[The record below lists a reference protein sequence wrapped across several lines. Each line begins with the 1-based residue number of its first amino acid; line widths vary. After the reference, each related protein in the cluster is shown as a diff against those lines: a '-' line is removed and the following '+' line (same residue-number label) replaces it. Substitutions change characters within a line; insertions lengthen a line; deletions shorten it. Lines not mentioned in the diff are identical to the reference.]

1 MRQTGYIIENLL
13 DKTKYFTSTSSYD
26 RPTWVKK
33 EQASVYETADSAE
46 RAMKK
51 MIKYG
56 VNSIRMV
63 NLVELAP
70 PMRNRHPEDLP
81 VDQELPPADIAP
93 TDLPPEAGQELPPVD
108 AEVAPEDEMVAGHQE
123 EVCPECGHEPCT
135 CEAGDHQPG
144 DEIDVDALD
153 LPPEE
158 NEEIVNRTSSLQP
171 GHTVSYKGQEFV
183 VVADAGNGTMQI
195 AQPHDPKKVASVHV
209 NELLPVHEA
218 VKLKRMSA
226 HQKEM
231 AASRAKYQE
240 ECDRAREKHE
250 KEHGETYHYGATKV
264 VKLPVKE
271 SADVADDCCTKIE
284 VPAAAKSELSAVIT
298 KYEKEA
304 KDYDGRDDARASF
317 AMTVVSAASEIAE
330 LLSTGT
336 VESVKQA
343 QVRFSSFMNPI
354 TALFPAS
361 TIKFINSGGR
371 KPTLKDFF
379 NDKRAK

>member
-1 MRQTGYIIENLL
+1 MRQTGYLIENLL
-13 DKTKYFTSTSSYD
+13 NKKHYFTSTSSYD
-26 RPTWVKK
+26 RPRWV
-33 EQASVYETADSAE
+33 EANQASVYETADSAE

-56 VNSIRMV
+56 VNSVRMV
-63 NLVELAP
+63 NLAEFAP
-70 PMRNRHPEDLP
+70 PVRNRHPEDLP
-81 VDQELPPADIAP
+81 IGKELPPVDNAQME
-93 TDLPPEAGQELPPVD
+93 LPPEDGQELPPIGD
-108 AEVAPEDEMVAGHQE
+108 DVAPEDEMVAGHQE

-135 CEAGDHQPG
+135 CDMGEHQPG
-144 DEIDVDALD
+144 DEIDVDSLD

-158 NEEIVNRTSSLQP
+158 NEEIVNRTTAVQP

-183 VVADAGNGTMQI
+183 VVADAGNGTVQI
-195 AQPHDPKKVASVHV
+195 AQPADPKKVTNVHV

-218 VKLKRMSA
+218 VRPKRQSG
-226 HQKEM
+226 HQKEV
-231 AASRAKYQE
+231 AAANKRYQE
-240 ECDRAREKHE
+240 ELDKQRAEYEAK
-250 KEHGETYHYGATKV
+250 HGETYHYGAAKV

-284 VPAAAKSELSAVIT
+284 VPSAAKSELTAVIS

-317 AMTVVSAASEIAE
+317 AMTVVGAASEIAE

-343 QVRFSSFMNPI
+343 QVRFSSFMSPI

>member
-1 MRQTGYIIENLL
+1 MKQTGYIIENLL

-33 EQASVYETADSAE
+33 EQASIYETADSAE

-63 NLVELAP
+63 NLAEFAP
-70 PMRNRHPEDLP
+70 PVRNRHPEDLP
-81 VDQELPPADIAP
+81 IGKELPPVDNAQME
-93 TDLPPEAGQELPPVD
+93 LPPEDGQELPPMGD
-108 AEVAPEDEMVAGHQE
+108 DVAPEDEMVAGHQE

-135 CEAGDHQPG
+135 CDMGEHQPG
-144 DEIDVDALD
+144 DEIDVDSLD

-158 NEEIVNRTSSLQP
+158 NEEIVNRTTAVQP

-183 VVADAGNGTMQI
+183 VVADAGNGTVQI
-195 AQPHDPKKVASVHV
+195 AQPANPKKVTNVHV
-209 NELLPVHEA
+209 NELLPVHESEKA
-218 VKLKRMSA
+218 VSDLSDDELKRLINIKTKNGLAHDLSKSA
-226 HQKEM
+226 AQRLRDAQAE
-231 AASRAKYQE
+231 Q
-240 ECDRAREKHE
+240 ARRKS
-250 KEHGETYHYGATKV
+250 A
-264 VKLPVKE
+264 VKE
-271 SADVADDCCTKIE
+271 STDVADDCCTKIE
-284 VPAAAKSELSAVIT
+284 VPSAAKSELAAVIS

-304 KDYDGRDDARASF
+304 KEYDGRDDARASF
-317 AMTVVSAASEIAE
+317 AMMVVSAASEIAE

-343 QVRFSSFMNPI
+343 QVRFSSFMSPI

>member
-1 MRQTGYIIENLL
+1 MKQTGYIIENLL

-33 EQASVYETADSAE
+33 EQASIYETADSAE

-63 NLVELAP
+63 NLAEFAP
-70 PMRNRHPEDLP
+70 PVRNRHPEDLP
-81 VDQELPPADIAP
+81 IGKELPPVDNAQME
-93 TDLPPEAGQELPPVD
+93 LPPEDGQELPPMGD
-108 AEVAPEDEMVAGHQE
+108 DVAPEDEMVAGHQE

-135 CEAGDHQPG
+135 CDMGEHQPG
-144 DEIDVDALD
+144 DEIDVDSLD

-158 NEEIVNRTSSLQP
+158 NEEIVNRTTAVQP

-183 VVADAGNGTMQI
+183 VVADAGNGTVQI
-195 AQPHDPKKVASVHV
+195 AQPANPKKVTNVHV
-209 NELLPVHEA
+209 NELLPVHESEKA
-218 VKLKRMSA
+218 VSDLSDDELKRLINIKTKNGLAHDLSKSA
-226 HQKEM
+226 AQRLRDAQAE
-231 AASRAKYQE
+231 Q
-240 ECDRAREKHE
+240 ARRKS
-250 KEHGETYHYGATKV
+250 A
-264 VKLPVKE
+264 VKE
-271 SADVADDCCTKIE
+271 STDVADDCCTKIE
-284 VPAAAKSELSAVIT
+284 VPSAAKSELAAVIS

-304 KDYDGRDDARASF
+304 KEYDGRDDARASF
-317 AMTVVSAASEIAE
+317 AMMVVSAASEIAE

-343 QVRFSSFMNPI
+343 QVRFSSFMSPI

-361 TIKFINSGGR
+361 TIKFINSCGR

>member
-1 MRQTGYIIENLL
+1 MKQTGYIIENLL

-26 RPTWVKK
+26 RPAWVKK

-81 VDQELPPADIAP
+81 VGQELPPTDIAP
-93 TDLPPEAGQELPPVD
+93 TDLPPEVGQELPPVD
-108 AEVAPEDEMVAGHQE
+108 AEAAPEDEMVAGHQE

-135 CEAGDHQPG
+135 CEAGEHQLG

-195 AQPHDPKKVASVHV
+195 AQPNDPKKVTSVHV
-209 NELLPVHEA
+209 NELLPVH
-218 VKLKRMSA
+218 
-226 HQKEM
+226 
-231 AASRAKYQE
+231 
-240 ECDRAREKHE
+240 
-250 KEHGETYHYGATKV
+250 
-264 VKLPVKE
+264 E

-284 VPAAAKSELSAVIT
+284 VPSAAKSELSAVIT

-343 QVRFSSFMNPI
+343 QVRFSTFMSPI

>member
-1 MRQTGYIIENLL
+1 MKQTGYIIENLL

-26 RPTWVKK
+26 RPAWVKK

-81 VDQELPPADIAP
+81 VGQELPPTDIAP
-93 TDLPPEAGQELPPVD
+93 TDLPPEVGQELPPVD
-108 AEVAPEDEMVAGHQE
+108 AEAAPEDEMVAGHQE

-135 CEAGDHQPG
+135 CEAGEHQLG

-183 VVADAGNGTMQI
+183 VVADAGNGTVQI

-209 NELLPVHEA
+209 NELLPVHESEKA
-218 VKLKRMSA
+218 VSDLSDDELKRLIKIKTKNGLAHDLSKTAAQRLRDAQAEQTRRKSA
-226 HQKEM
+226 
-231 AASRAKYQE
+231 
-240 ECDRAREKHE
+240 
-250 KEHGETYHYGATKV
+250 
-264 VKLPVKE
+264 VKE

-284 VPAAAKSELSAVIT
+284 VPSAAKSELSAVIT

-343 QVRFSSFMNPI
+343 QVRFSTFMSPI

>member
-1 MRQTGYIIENLL
+1 MKQTGYIIENLL

-26 RPTWVKK
+26 RPAWVKK
-33 EQASVYETADSAE
+33 EHASVYETADSAE

-70 PMRNRHPEDLP
+70 PPRNRHPEDLP
-81 VDQELPPADIAP
+81 VGQELPPADVAP
-93 TDLPPEAGQELPPVD
+93 TDLPPEAGQDLPPVD
-108 AEVAPEDEMVAGHQE
+108 GEVAPEDEMVAGHQE

-135 CEAGDHQPG
+135 CEGGEHQPG
-144 DEIDVDALD
+144 EEIDVDSLD

-158 NEEIVNRTSSLQP
+158 NEEIVNRTSALQP

-183 VVADAGNGTMQI
+183 VVGDAGNGTMQI
-195 AQPHDPKKVASVHV
+195 AQTNDPKKVTSVHV
-209 NELLPVHEA
+209 NELLPVHESEKA
-218 VKLKRMSA
+218 VSDLSDDELKRLINIKTKNGLAHDLSKSA
-226 HQKEM
+226 AQRLRDAQAE
-231 AASRAKYQE
+231 Q
-240 ECDRAREKHE
+240 ARRKS
-250 KEHGETYHYGATKV
+250 A
-264 VKLPVKE
+264 VKE
-271 SADVADDCCTKIE
+271 STDVADDCCTKIE
-284 VPAAAKSELSAVIT
+284 VPSAAKSELAAVIS

-317 AMTVVSAASEIAE
+317 AMTVVGAASEIAE

-343 QVRFSSFMNPI
+343 QVRFSSFMSPI

>member
-1 MRQTGYIIENLL
+1 MRQTGYLIENLL
-13 DKTKYFTSTSSYD
+13 NKKHYFTSTSSYD
-26 RPTWVKK
+26 RPRWV
-33 EQASVYETADSAE
+33 EANQASVYETADSAE

-56 VNSIRMV
+56 VNSVRMV
-63 NLVELAP
+63 NLAEFAP
-70 PMRNRHPEDLP
+70 PVRNRHPEDLP
-81 VDQELPPADIAP
+81 IGKELPPVDDAQME
-93 TDLPPEAGQELPPVD
+93 LPPEDGQELPPIGD
-108 AEVAPEDEMVAGHQE
+108 DVAPEDEMVAGHQE

-135 CEAGDHQPG
+135 CDMGEHQPG
-144 DEIDVDALD
+144 DEIDVDSLD

-158 NEEIVNRTSSLQP
+158 NEEIVNRTTAVQP

-183 VVADAGNGTMQI
+183 VVADAGNGTVQI
-195 AQPHDPKKVASVHV
+195 AQPANPKKVTNVHV
-209 NELLPVHEA
+209 NELLPVHESEKA
-218 VKLKRMSA
+218 VSDLSDDELKRLINIKTKNGLAHDLSKSA
-226 HQKEM
+226 AQRLRDAQAE
-231 AASRAKYQE
+231 Q
-240 ECDRAREKHE
+240 ARRKS
-250 KEHGETYHYGATKV
+250 A
-264 VKLPVKE
+264 VKE
-271 SADVADDCCTKIE
+271 STDVADDCCTKIE
-284 VPAAAKSELSAVIT
+284 VPSAAKSELAAVIS

-304 KDYDGRDDARASF
+304 KEYDGRDDARASF
-317 AMTVVSAASEIAE
+317 AMMVVSAASEIAE

-343 QVRFSSFMNPI
+343 QVRFSSFMSPI